1 MESQKKKGGCL
12 HTILGFVCIV
22 LVLLLALSFCGKDS
36 SDDKTTEPPAQ
47 SEQQDTA
54 QQSTDNPLMKAEFS
68 KADVKTGIGDNV
80 IGEYGFINI
89 SKSELKSVTNEQFT
103 QFAEEKV
110 QDSGLNW
117 VSIICEDGTGIC
129 FAGSNTMVADYAE
142 LDKDGAILKSLG
154 TIMLTEDGYTYTAS
168 STEEQ
173 TSEEQT
179 PQSQQSQ
186 LTLAQQNAIGAARSY
201 LEFTAFS
208 RSGLIGQLEY
218 EGYSTED
225 ATFAVDNITV
235 DWNEQAAKMAQQYLD
250 YSSFSRSGLI
260 DQLVYEGFTNEQAE
274 YGVTAVGY

>member
-1 MESQKKKGGCL
+1 MADETKKKKGGCL
-12 HTILGFVCIV
+12 RTILGGICIV

-47 SEQQDTA
+47 TE
-54 QQSTDNPLMKAEFS
+54 QQSTENPLMKAEFF

-80 IGEYGFINI
+80 IGERGFINV
-89 SKSELKSVTNEQFT
+89 SKSDLKSVTNEQFT

-110 QDSGLNW
+110 KDSGLNC

-129 FAGSNTMVADYAE
+129 FAGSNSMVAEYGE
-142 LDKDGAILKSLG
+142 LDKDGAILKSFG
-154 TIMLTEDGYTYTAS
+154 TIMLTEDGYTYTS
-168 STEEQ
+168 VSDEEQ
-173 TSEEQT
+173 TQQE
-179 PQSQQSQ
+179 QSQTTAQF
-186 LTLAQQNAIGAARSY
+186 TLAQQNAIAAAESY

-260 DQLVYEGFTNEQAE
+260 DQLVYEGFTSEQAE

>member
-1 MESQKKKGGCL
+1 MADETKKKKGGCL
-12 HTILGFVCIV
+12 RTILGGICIV

-47 SEQQDTA
+47 TE
-54 QQSTDNPLMKAEFS
+54 QQSTENPLMKAEFF

-80 IGEYGFINI
+80 IGERGFINV
-89 SKSELKSVTNEQFT
+89 SKSDLKSVTNEQFT

-110 QDSGLNW
+110 KDSGLNC

-129 FAGSNTMVADYAE
+129 FAGSNSMVAEYGE
-142 LDKDGAILKSLG
+142 LDKDGAILKSFG
-154 TIMLTEDGYTYTAS
+154 TIMLTEDGYTYTS
-168 STEEQ
+168 VSDEEQ
-173 TSEEQT
+173 TQQEQSQTT
-179 PQSQQSQ
+179 PQF
-186 LTLAQQNAIGAARSY
+186 TLAQQNAIAAAESY

-260 DQLVYEGFTNEQAE
+260 DQLVYEGFTSEQAE